1 MSAPPTLGR
10 LLGSWSFEAPL
21 ALALAAAAALYV
33 RGAARAGGD
42 WPRLRTASFLAGLGL
57 LALALMSGIDR
68 YGEELLSVHMVQH
81 LLLALLAPALL
92 LAGAPV
98 RLAFATGPRR
108 LRRRLAAAL
117 GSRPGRAFGHPLTG
131 CALFAATMT
140 LTHFTAIFELAL
152 QHPAIHALEHA
163 AYFSSGVLL
172 LAPLIAADP
181 VPHAPPPLARFAWLM
196 AAMSAMAVPG
206 ALLAFSRHVDY
217 PHYLATS
224 HALGRSALADQQ
236 LGGAIMWI
244 GGTLAMFALALWIA
258 LSAMLAEERRQRRRE
273 LQAGRREARA

>member
-1 MSAPPTLGR
+1 VSAPPTLGR
-10 LLGSWSFEAPL
+10 LLGSWAVDAPV

-33 RGAARAGGD
+33 RGSIRAGAG
-42 WPRLRTASFLAGLGL
+42 WSRLRTASFLAGLGA

-68 YGEELLSVHMVQH
+68 YAEQLLSVHMVQH
-81 LLLALLAPALL
+81 LLLALIAPALL

-98 RLAFATGPRR
+98 RLALATGSRR

-117 GSRPGRAFGHPLTG
+117 GSRPGRALAHPLTG
-131 CALFAATMT
+131 CALFTATIL
-140 LTHFTAIFELAL
+140 LTHLTGIFELAL
-152 QHPAIHALEHA
+152 GDPAIHGVEHA
-163 AYFSSGVLL
+163 AYFWSGLLL

-181 VPHAPPPLARFAWLM
+181 VPHAPAPLARFAWLM

-206 ALLAFSRHVDY
+206 ALLALSRHVYY

-236 LGGAIMWI
+236 VGGAIMWI
-244 GGTLAMFALALWIA
+244 GGTLPMFALALWIA
-258 LSAMLAEERRQRRRE
+258 LAAMLAEERRQRRRDVH
-273 LQAGRREARA
+273 AGRGEVQA